1 MSSSA
6 AVPSAEQPLIVR
18 DDHFCF
24 GCGRLNAHGLQLQF
38 AVTPERD
45 GVWAP
50 FRPSRAHEGFAEI
63 VHGGIVTAVLDEV
76 MGWAL
81 FARGIWAVTA
91 TIEVKF
97 RKPVAVDV
105 TTRAIGRIRP
115 RSRPDPASERRA
127 AARERRSLA
136 GAGDGVICPGARVPG
151 PSLARSLSVAVN

>member
-38 AVTPERD
+38 TVTPERD

-105 TTRAIGRIRP
+105 ATRAIGRIGRD
-115 RSRPDPASERRA
+115 RGRILQVSGELRR
-127 AARERRSLA
+127 ESDDLLLA
-136 GAGDGVICPGARVPG
+136 QATGSFVRVPE
-151 PSLARSLSVAVN
+151 SQAQAWRDRYLLQ

>member
-105 TTRAIGRIRP
+105 TTRAIGRIGRD
-115 RSRPDPASERRA
+115 RGRILQVSGELRR
-127 AARERRSLA
+127 ESDDLLLA
-136 GAGDGVICPGARVPG
+136 QATGSFVRVPE
-151 PSLARSLSVAVN
+151 SQAQAWRDRYLLQ

>member
-105 TTRAIGRIRP
+105 ATRAIGRIGRD
-115 RSRPDPASERRA
+115 RGRILQVSGELRR
-127 AARERRSLA
+127 ESDDLLLA
-136 GAGDGVICPGARVPG
+136 QATGSFVRVPE
-151 PSLARSLSVAVN
+151 SQAQAWRDRYLLQ

>member
-97 RKPVAVDV
+97 REPVVIAVA
-105 TTRAIGRIRP
+105 TRAIGRIGRD
-115 RSRPDPASERRA
+115 RGRILQVSGELRR
-127 AARERRSLA
+127 ESDDLLLA
-136 GAGDGVICPGARVPG
+136 QATGSFVRVPE
-151 PSLARSLSVAVN
+151 SQAQAWRDRYLLQ

>member
-6 AVPSAEQPLIVR
+6 AVPSAEPPLIVR

-97 RKPVAVDV
+97 RKPVAIDV
-105 TTRAIGRIRP
+105 ATRAIGRIGRD
-115 RSRPDPASERRA
+115 RGRILQVSGELRR
-127 AARERRSLA
+127 ESDDLLLA
-136 GAGDGVICPGARVPG
+136 QATGSFVRVPE
-151 PSLARSLSVAVN
+151 SQAQAWRDRYLLR

>member
-6 AVPSAEQPLIVR
+6 AIPSAEQPLIVR

-24 GCGRLNAHGLQLQF
+24 GSGRLNAHGLQLHF

-50 FRPSRAHEGFAEI
+50 FTPSRAHEGFAAI

-105 TTRAIGRIRP
+105 ATRAIGRI
-115 RSRPDPASERRA
+115 SRDRGRILQVSGELRR
-127 AARERRSLA
+127 ESDDLLLA
-136 GAGDGVICPGARVPG
+136 QATGSFVRVPE
-151 PSLARSLSVAVN
+151 SQAQAWRDRYLLR